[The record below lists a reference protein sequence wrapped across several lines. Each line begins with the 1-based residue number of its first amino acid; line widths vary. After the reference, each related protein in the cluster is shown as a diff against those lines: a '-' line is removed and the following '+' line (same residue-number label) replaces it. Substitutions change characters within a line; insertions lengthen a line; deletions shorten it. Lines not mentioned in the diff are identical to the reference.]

1 MTDRQDYQE
10 KAELEVEEFA
20 EQIERAREHLGG
32 QGEDA
37 VEKGEMLAAMEQIR
51 ERARDTLDRME
62 QAEAYEEWDAIRCQ
76 MDGVL
81 SEMRNAAR
89 TMGFTLPD

>member
-10 KAELEVEEFA
+10 KAEAEVEAFA
-20 EQIERAREHLGG
+20 EQIERAHGHLGG
-32 QGEDA
+32 EGRAE
-37 VEKGEMLAAMEQIR
+37 EEEMLEAMEQIL
-51 ERARDTLDRME
+51 ERAQDTLDRME
-62 QAEAYEEWDAIRCQ
+62 QAEAYEEWDAVRCQ

-89 TMGFTLPD
+89 TMGFTLPE